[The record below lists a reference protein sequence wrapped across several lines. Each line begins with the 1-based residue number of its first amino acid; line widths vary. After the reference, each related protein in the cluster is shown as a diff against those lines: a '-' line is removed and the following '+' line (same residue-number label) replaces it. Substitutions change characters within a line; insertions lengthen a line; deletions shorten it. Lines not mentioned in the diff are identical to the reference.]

1 MGLGSSPVTG
11 KLINLTLP
19 LFTYL
24 TLQDLLTDIIG
35 GKLKWVQQ
43 NIVKERKFEKTYLD

>member
-1 MGLGSSPVTG
+1 MGLGNSPVTG
-11 KLINLTLP
+11 KLINLSIH

-24 TLQDLLTDIIG
+24 TLQDLLTDLTG

-43 NIVKERKFEKTYLD
+43 NIVKERKVEKPD